1 MTPTKQGRA
10 VGYTRVSTAEQA
22 DSRAGLDAQE
32 AAIRREC
39 AHRGWNLVAIHTDAG
54 ASGGSM
60 TKRPALEHALAA
72 LDAGEADTL
81 VVAKLDRLSRST
93 LDFATL
99 MERARAKGWGF
110 AILDLGVDTTTA
122 SGEMMAGVV
131 ATFAQYERR
140 LIGERTKAGLAAKRA
155 QGVQLGRPRTVP
167 EWVRQRVGELRER
180 GDSWR
185 AIASALNTEGVPTGQ
200 NGRQW
205 YASSVRKLYLAEA
218 PRRASTEHRS
228 PTR

>member
-1 MTPTKQGRA
+1 VTP
-10 VGYTRVSTAEQA
+10 
-22 DSRAGLDAQE
+22 
-32 AAIRREC
+32 
-39 AHRGWNLVAIHTDAG
+39 
-54 ASGGSM
+54 
-60 TKRPALEHALAA
+60 
-72 LDAGEADTL
+72 DTL

-167 EWVRQRVGELRER
+167 SAVRARIATLRME
-180 GDSWR
+180 GASWR
-185 AIASALNTEGVPTGQ
+185 AVADTLNEDGVPTGQ
-200 NGRQW
+200 RGRRW
-205 YASSVRKLYLAEA
+205 YASTVRKLFLADQPLA
-218 PRRASTEHRS
+218 RPNL
-228 PTR
+228 

>member
-32 AAIRREC
+32 RAIEKEC
-39 AHRGWNLVAIHTDAG
+39 QHRGWNLVAIHTDAG
-54 ASGGSM
+54 ASGSSM
-60 TKRPALEHALAA
+60 NKRPALERALAS

-155 QGVQLGRPRTVP
+155 QGVRLGRPRSVP
-167 EWVRQRVGELRER
+167 ASVRKQVAELREQ
-180 GDSWR
+180 GQSWR
-185 AIASALNTEGVPTGQ
+185 AIAAALNRDGVPTGQ
-200 NGRQW
+200 GGTQW
-205 YASSVRKLYLAEA
+205 YASTVRKLHVAD
-218 PRRASTEHRS
+218 RARVGSNVDG
-228 PTR
+228 